1 MTRNQAFVL
10 LHLCVFLWG
19 FTAVLGKLIT
29 YDSVP
34 MVWWRLV
41 IVVISLALFFIIA
54 RKKIVLSNEIFW
66 KIAGVGAI
74 VGIHWLCFFGGV
86 KVANIAITMISF
98 STGTFFTALIEPIV
112 YKRKVYANEVIIGI
126 LIMAIISVIG
136 YSEYEQAKNPL
147 LGILLGSLAAF
158 TAALFS
164 TFNGKLIL
172 KSNAFTIS
180 FIELIFALILVS
192 VGMLLFFDIPSNLFS
207 PSRDDLIYL
216 LLLGIVCTA
225 VPFILSVEIMKKL
238 SPFSVNLAVNLEI
251 VYAIIFGYLIFD
263 DEKDMTPTFYIC
275 SVLILL
281 LIVANEILKR
291 RRKRKKEAL
300 LNKFPNNEVLDS
312 EF

>member
-1 MTRNQAFVL
+1 MTRNLAFIL

-19 FTAVLGKLIT
+19 FTAILGKLIT

-41 IVVISLALFFIIA
+41 IVVISLALFFLIA
-54 RKKIVLSNEIFW
+54 RKRIILTNDLFW

-74 VGIHWLCFFGGV
+74 VGVHWLCFFGGI

-98 STGTFFTALIEPIV
+98 STGTFFTALIEPLV

-126 LIMAIISVIG
+126 LIMVIISVIG
-136 YSEYEQAKNPL
+136 YMEYEQAKNPL
-147 LGILLGSLAAF
+147 LGILLGSMAAF

-172 KSNAFTIS
+172 KSNAFTIL

-192 VGMLLFFDIPSNLFS
+192 AGMLVFFDVPSNLFS
-207 PSRDDLIYL
+207 PSREDLIYL
-216 LLLGIVCTA
+216 LILGVVCTA

-251 VYAIIFGYLIFD
+251 VYAIIFGYLIFE
-263 DEKDMTPTFYIC
+263 DEKNMTPTFYIC
-275 SVLILL
+275 SVLIFL
-281 LIVANEILKR
+281 LIVINEILKR
-291 RRKRKKEAL
+291 KRKKKREVQA
-300 LNKFPNNEVLDS
+300 NNIPQADVLDS